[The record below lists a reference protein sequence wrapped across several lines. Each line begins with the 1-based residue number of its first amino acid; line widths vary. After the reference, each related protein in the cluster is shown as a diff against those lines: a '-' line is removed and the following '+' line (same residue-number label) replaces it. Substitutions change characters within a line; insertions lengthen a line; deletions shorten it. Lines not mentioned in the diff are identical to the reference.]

1 MRCGARCLKRTF
13 VQGSLRSFP
22 NLSQHPGPFSI
33 LLRHADLRL
42 SDVAAFHRLAK
53 GCAKNRLGERSFLP
67 DIQNRSHCIRH
78 RDTIEDFPVLSP
90 DVVAM

>member
-1 MRCGARCLKRTF
+1 MRIFG
-13 VQGSLRSFP
+13 QGSLRSFP
-22 NLSQHPGPFSI
+22 NLSQHTSPFRI
-33 LLRHADLRL
+33 LPRHPDLRL
-42 SDVAAFHRLAK
+42 RDVASFHRLAK
-53 GCAKNRLGERSFLP
+53 GRAKNRLGERSFLP